1 MATRISQLA
10 EFMEVA
16 HRVGGVT
23 EACAL
28 ARKRAGGQ
36 FDPNLAA
43 MVVADADL
51 LLADLD
57 GTQVWDTVID
67 AEPSLAVTL
76 VGEEIDAALGAVA
89 NFIDL
94 KSPYFL
100 GHARAVA
107 TLAAAAASEVGVSP
121 EEVRVVRR
129 AAQVAGFGRLGV
141 SNSIW
146 DKPGPLGPGEWE
158 RVRLH
163 PYLTERMLHQS
174 QALSPLGSI
183 AVQLR
188 ERLDGSGYP
197 RGLTGA
203 AITRPAR
210 LLAAADAY
218 QAMREPRP
226 HRPPRSAEEAAA
238 ELRAEVHAGRLE
250 EEAVRAVL
258 AAAGH
263 RVPQRSAGA
272 AGLTAREVDVL
283 RLAARGMTNKDIA
296 GVLFLSPKTVANHV
310 EHIYAKIGV
319 SSRAAAG
326 LFAMKHGLLPEEE
339 PAST

>member
-1 MATRISQLA
+1 
-10 EFMEVA
+10 MEVA